1 MNHNHDSS
9 ILPSKASHPPRN
21 MDLHLQSQAIMTPPP
36 SFGSHAFHKSPFAS
50 WMDQLPSV
58 PATELRPQTVSI
70 PRSHAFSS
78 LAPLAKLSPTEESHN
93 IDMDA
98 DQHDHQLPFG
108 SIKRTVPLQHLQSFG
123 SPEEHPSPL
132 PDHAEHHLWH
142 HRGVSNGSGS
152 DVSSASANAGIEPNA

>member
-78 LAPLAKLSPTEESHN
+78 LAHSPSYHPQKSLTTSTWMRTSTIISCPLAASRGPSLFNISSP
-93 IDMDA
+93 
-98 DQHDHQLPFG
+98 
-108 SIKRTVPLQHLQSFG
+108 
-123 SPEEHPSPL
+123 
-132 PDHAEHHLWH
+132 
-142 HRGVSNGSGS
+142 
-152 DVSSASANAGIEPNA
+152 SAA